1 MTGHRLGNARATTA
15 LVLAMIATAP
25 AAGVGQSGLDRV
37 LARIDGE
44 RVVELTRTLVRIPS
58 EYSEGTLAN
67 HSEIARFLVGELKS
81 LGMEVHVV
89 EPTPGYPIVIGRL
102 RGADGGPVLGM
113 MGHYNTVPLG
123 DRARWTV
130 DPFAAEIRDGR
141 IYGRGA
147 SDQKGG
153 IAALLAATRAIVE
166 SRVAL
171 RGDLLHVYIP
181 GEGAQ
186 DHVLPHVV
194 ENTPK
199 LIKAD
204 WYLDTDGGPDIIQ
217 VAAGHVWLKLTVT
230 GRSAHPGG
238 STPWVN
244 AALKLAKVVVAMADL
259 DDWMSYE
266 KHPLFTSLG
275 GKPRVEIG
283 TLEAGQAVNQIPDRA
298 VALVDIRVNPKQTID
313 RVMAELDALL
323 ARLKK
328 EDPELDITVDRLP
341 GTQVVPYHHWA
352 SITPDDPLV
361 ATIRAVSQ
369 ARLGRTP
376 GFIGSRGG
384 GRPDLWRLGAKWISW
399 SANVGANAHAPD
411 EWVDIEGVR
420 QSARVYAEIVMRLL
434 AQSGE

>member
-1 MTGHRLGNARATTA
+1 MTGRRLDTANASMA
-15 LVLAMIATAP
+15 LAIAVIVAAS
-25 AAGVGQSGLDRV
+25 AAGGVQAGLDQV
-37 LARIDGE
+37 LARID
-44 RVVELTRTLVRIPS
+44 RDHVVELTRTLVRIPS

-67 HSEIARFLVGELKS
+67 HAEIARFLATELRS
-81 LGMEVHVV
+81 LGMEVQLV
-89 EPTPGYPIVIGRL
+89 EPTPGYPLVVGRL
-102 RGADGGPVLGM
+102 RGAGKGPVLGM

-130 DPFAAEIRDGR
+130 DPFAAEVRDGR

-171 RGDLLHVYIP
+171 GGDLLHLYIP

-186 DHVLPHVV
+186 DHVLPHVAK
-194 ENTPK
+194 NTPE

-217 VAAGHVWLKLTVT
+217 VAAGHVWLKLTAT

-244 AALKLAKVVVAMADL
+244 AAHKLATVLVAMADF
-259 DDWMSYE
+259 DAWMTYE
-266 KHPLFTSLG
+266 RHPLFTSLG

-283 TLEAGQAVNQIPDRA
+283 TLEAGKAVNQIPDRA
-298 VALVDIRVNPKQTID
+298 VAQVDIRLNPKQTID
-313 RVMAELDALL
+313 GVMAELNALL
-323 ARLKK
+323 AKLKK
-328 EDPELDITVDRLP
+328 QDPEIDIKVERLP
-341 GTQVVPYHHWA
+341 GTQVVPYHHWT

-361 ATIRAVSQ
+361 ATIRAVAQ

-384 GRPDLWRLGAKWISW
+384 GRPDLWHVGAKWISW

-420 QSARVYAEIVMRLL
+420 QSARIYAEIMMRML
-434 AQSGE
+434 AASPK